1 MTPNIKRSHSAS
13 ELVYHLVCPV
23 KYRRK
28 IFTDTNEE
36 TLKEICL
43 ELEKR
48 YDLKFLEIGI
58 DKDHVHFL
66 VQSIPN
72 MSPSDIANT
81 VKGNIAI
88 QFFKKHEE
96 VKRFLW
102 GGSLWTAGYY
112 INTVGNVSMN
122 IIKNY
127 VKNQGILEYKQ
138 IHLSQKTLFNS

>member
-112 INTVGNVSMN
+112 INTVGSASMN

>member
-1 MTPNIKRSHSAS
+1 MTPSVKRSHNVS

-48 YDLKFLEIGI
+48 YELKFLEIGI

-66 VQSIPN
+66 IQTIPN
-72 MSPSDIANT
+72 ISPSDIANT

-102 GGSLWTAGYY
+102 GGNLWSAGYY

-122 IIKNY
+122 INLVFSSK
-127 VKNQGILEYKQ
+127 
-138 IHLSQKTLFNS
+138 

>member
-72 MSPSDIANT
+72 ISPSDIANT

-96 VKRFLW
+96 VKIFLW

-112 INTVGNVSMN
+112 INTVGNASMN

>member
-1 MTPNIKRSHSAS
+1 MTPSIKRAHSAS
-13 ELVYHLVCPV
+13 ELIYHLVCPV

-28 IFTDTNEE
+28 IFTKTNEE

-48 YDLKFLEIGI
+48 YDLKFLEIGL

-66 VQSIPN
+66 IQAIPN
-72 MSPSDIANT
+72 MSPSSIANT
-81 VKGNIAI
+81 IKGNISI

-96 VKRFLW
+96 VKIFLW
-102 GGSLWTAGYY
+102 GGNLWSAGYY
-112 INTVGNVSMN
+112 INTVGNVKMS

-127 VKNQGILEYKQ
+127 VKNQGLLEYKQ
-138 IHLSQKTLFNS
+138 IHLSQKTLFNL